1 MSLFVGNISKFLS
14 LRDLERQFGVYGK
27 CKVDLRVT
35 SYIYLNIIEEVC
47 IHKVP

>member
-27 CKVDLRVT
+27 CKVDLRVIR
-35 SYIYLNIIEEVC
+35 YIPKSNRGSM
-47 IHKVP
+47 HS